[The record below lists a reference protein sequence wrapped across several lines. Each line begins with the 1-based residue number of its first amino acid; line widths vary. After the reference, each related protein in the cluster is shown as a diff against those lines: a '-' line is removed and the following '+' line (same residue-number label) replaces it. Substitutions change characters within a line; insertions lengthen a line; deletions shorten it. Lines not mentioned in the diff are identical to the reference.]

1 MVRSVGVA
9 LVACLLTAPSAFAQ
23 APTLPDVLAR
33 AGAYA
38 VNYGRAIP
46 ILVADERAD
55 EVLRGFGI
63 ESSNAPGMEG
73 AGHTEVRLMRGVIV
87 IESTGNNNGWQ
98 VYRDIF
104 EVNSRVLHAKQ
115 TRLEQLFRD
124 SPPGAAAEIAAIV
137 EASRRWQIGSVPR
150 TFSIPTFAMMLL
162 LPQYQSRFS
171 FKRSGEKKVD
181 GETVWVVTYQ
191 ETKEPTL
198 VVTTLGDE
206 YPMHGELWIEPA
218 TGRLV
223 KSKMIAEN
231 TKSID
236 GSRSGSEAFR
246 PRITIDVA
254 YKKDPALQVWVPA
267 EMKQLYVKAVEQ
279 VTCTAKYS
287 NVRVLTPAKAPP
299 PK

>member
-1 MVRSVGVA
+1 MVRSIVA
-9 LVACLLTAPSAFAQ
+9 ALAFALLVAPAAFAQ
-23 APTLPDVLAR
+23 APTLEDVLAR

-38 VNYGRAIP
+38 INYGRTLP
-46 ILVADERAD
+46 VVVADERAD

-73 AGHTEVRLMRGVIV
+73 AGHTEVRLMRGAIV
-87 IESTGNNNGWQ
+87 IESRGNDTGWQ
-98 VYRDIF
+98 MYRDIF
-104 EVNSRVLHAKQ
+104 EVNSRVLHAKHA
-115 TRLEQLFRD
+115 RLEQLFRE
-124 SPPGAAAEIAAIV
+124 SPPGAASEIAAIV

-150 TFSIPTFAMMLL
+150 TFNTPTFAMMFL
-162 LPQYQSRFS
+162 LPQFQSRFT
-171 FKRSGEKKVD
+171 FKRTGEKKVD
-181 GETVWVVTYQ
+181 GETVWVVAYQ
-191 ETKEPTL
+191 ETKQPTL

-206 YPMHGELWIEPA
+206 YPMHGELWIEPV

-236 GSRSGSEAFR
+236 GSRSGTEAFR
-246 PRITIDVA
+246 PRIIIDVS
-254 YKKDPALQVWVPA
+254 YQKDQGLQVWVPV
-267 EMKQLYVKAVEQ
+267 EMKQLYAKAVEQ

-287 NVRVLTPAKAPP
+287 NFRVITAAKLPL